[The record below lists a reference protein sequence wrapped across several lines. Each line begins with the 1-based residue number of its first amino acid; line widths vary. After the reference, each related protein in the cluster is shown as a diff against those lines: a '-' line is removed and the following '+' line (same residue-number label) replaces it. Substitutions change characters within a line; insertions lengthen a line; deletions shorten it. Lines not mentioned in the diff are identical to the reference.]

1 MAKELTYKDAGVNLE
16 LAADFKKQIEHHLR
30 RTFGPLVLD
39 NMGGFG
45 GLYSLYGDGKLFQK
59 RHKKPVL
66 VAGTDGVGTK
76 LKIAFMMDK
85 HDTVGIDLVAMS
97 VNDVLVQGAEPLFFL
112 DYIATGRLDKRR
124 ELEIVKGVADGCE
137 MAECALLGGETA
149 QMPDMYQE
157 GEYDLAGF
165 AVGIVEASRLIDGN
179 RAEPGDVLVG
189 LESSGIHSNGFSLV
203 RKVFF
208 DRQKMKVTDTIAE
221 LGMSVGEALLK
232 PTRIYIRAMK
242 PVLRHYRV
250 KHVVKGIAHITGG
263 GLVEN
268 VPRVI
273 PKNCDAVIR
282 KKSWPIPPIFDVIR
296 KLGNIEEEEM
306 YHVFNM
312 GIGMVLI
319 VPPFFVDSII
329 AQLARLDQPAC
340 VIGEI
345 RPGSKTVRFA

>member
-1 MAKELTYKDAGVNLE
+1 MAKELTYKDAGVNLD

-30 RTFGPLVLD
+30 RTFGPLVMD

-45 GLYSLYGDGKLFQK
+45 GLYSLHGDGKLFQK
-59 RHKKPVL
+59 RAKKPVL
-66 VAGTDGVGTK
+66 VAGADGVGTK
-76 LKIAFMMDK
+76 VKIAFMMDK

-97 VNDVLVQGAEPLFFL
+97 VNDILVQGAEPLFFL
-112 DYIATGRLDKRR
+112 DYIATGELDEHRQ
-124 ELEIVKGVADGCE
+124 LDIVKGIADGCE

-149 QMPDMYQE
+149 QMPDMYRK

-165 AVGIVEASRLIDGN
+165 AVGLVEAGRLIDGR

-189 LESSGIHSNGFSLV
+189 LESSGIHSNGYSLV

-208 DRQKMKVTDTIAE
+208 ERQKMKVTDTIAE
-221 LGMSVGEALLK
+221 LGMSVGEALLR
-232 PTRIYIRAMK
+232 PTRVYVRAVK
-242 PVLRHYRV
+242 AVLRHYRV

-268 VPRVI
+268 VPRVL

-282 KKSWPIPPIFDVIR
+282 KKSWTVPPIFDVIR
-296 KLGNIEEEEM
+296 KFGSVPRDEM
-306 YHVFNM
+306 DRVFNM

-319 VPPFFVDSII
+319 VSPFYADSII
-329 AQLARLDQPAC
+329 SQLARLDQPAHI
-340 VIGEI
+340 IGEI
-345 RPGSKTVRFA
+345 KPGSGTVQFA